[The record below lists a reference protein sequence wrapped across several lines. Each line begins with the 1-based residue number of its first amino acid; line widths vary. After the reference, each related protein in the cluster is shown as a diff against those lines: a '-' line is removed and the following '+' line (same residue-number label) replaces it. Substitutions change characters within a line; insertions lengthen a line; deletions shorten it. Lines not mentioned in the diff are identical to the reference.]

1 MNIKNAI
8 SAVLLALSAIL
19 LILILNAPLAQSVS
33 GMLPAITPTTSRLVL
48 IGNLAG
54 VPVHA
59 AVQDHYA
66 YLIDE
71 ARRITVVDIQT
82 PTMPFTVGVGSYSE
96 CYSPPHCFPWYPAM
110 GRLVISGTYLYV
122 PLFSLRIVDVSDPAH
137 PVEAGSTTQHY
148 LSAVVVK
155 GHLAYAINDRDYLDV
170 IDVSNP
176 LAPTEIL
183 TYPVPGLGYYMALN
197 GDYVYISRSDAVHVL
212 NISKPLSPTE
222 VSSYP
227 INTISGGPLAVTNHY
242 AYVSENATLHVLN
255 ISNPTQIT
263 ETGRYTASSFI
274 WSVTAAEPY
283 VYIFTGDTGA
293 VHALDVSDPIRPT
306 EIASFLFP
314 NDRYNDVLTANG
326 YVLVPG
332 GSGLTILRLMTHLV
346 FLPLVWR

>member
-1 MNIKNAI
+1 MNTKNAI

-19 LILILNAPLAQSVS
+19 LTLIPNAHLAQSVS
-33 GMLPAITPTTSRLVL
+33 GMHPAITSTTSRLVQ

-54 VPVHA
+54 APVHA

-82 PTMPFTVGVGSYSE
+82 PTMPFTVGVGSYNE

-110 GRLVISGTYLYV
+110 ARLVISGTYLYV
-122 PLFSLRIVDVSDPAH
+122 PLFNLRIVDVSDPTY
-137 PVEAGSTTQHY
+137 PIEAGSTPQHY
-148 LSAVVVK
+148 LSAVALK
-155 GHLAYAINDRDYLDV
+155 GQLAYAINDRDYLDV
-170 IDVSNP
+170 IDISNP

-197 GDYVYISRSDAVHVL
+197 GDYLYISRGNAVHVL
-212 NISKPLSPTE
+212 NTSKPLSLTE

-227 INTISGGPLAVTNHY
+227 INTISGGPLAVTNQY
-242 AYVSENATLHVLN
+242 AYVSEDTTLHVLD

-263 ETGRYTASSFI
+263 ERGQYTASSFI
-274 WSVTAAEPY
+274 WSVIAAEPY
-283 VYIFTGDTGA
+283 VYVFTGDTGT
-293 VHALDVSDPIRPT
+293 VHTLDVSDPAHPT

-314 NDRYNDVLTANG
+314 NDRYNDMTDANG
-326 YVLVPG
+326 YLFVAG

-346 FLPLVWR
+346 ILPLVWK